1 MPQIN
6 LHTTPEF
13 EQQLSLLMRLK
24 SLPSKSE
31 AIRVAV
37 AAQAKA
43 AQQGHLRRDFS
54 ALVGMFKPRQSGRF
68 SSDNELWEKDND
80 NGG

>member
-6 LHTTPEF
+6 FHTTPEF

-43 AQQGHLRRDFS
+43 AQLGHLRRDFS
-54 ALVGMFKPRQSGRF
+54 ALVGMFKPKHQGRF
-68 SSDNELWEKDND
+68 SSDTELWEKDCE

>member
-13 EQQLSLLMRLK
+13 EQQLALLMRLK
-24 SLPSKSE
+24 ALPSKSE
-31 AIRVAV
+31 AIRLAV

-43 AQQGHLRRDFS
+43 AQQEGLRHDFT
-54 ALVGMFKPRQSGRF
+54 ALVGIIKPRQKGRF
-68 SSDNELWEKDND
+68 ASDAALWDKDRD
-80 NGG
+80 HGG

>member
-13 EQQLSLLMRLK
+13 EQQLGDLMRLK
-24 SLPSKSE
+24 SIPSKSE
-31 AIRVAV
+31 AIRMAV

-43 AQQGHLRRDFS
+43 AQLSQRRRDFS
-54 ALVGMFKPRQSGRF
+54 ALIGLLRTEQPGRF
-68 SSDNELWEKDND
+68 ANDSALWEKDTPR
-80 NGG
+80 GG